1 MGQYLNED
9 HIPVMQDVEYL
20 HELRIMLRNYIN
32 SYMDETVGVDYLIDN
47 WTIKSDYLR
56 VYWYDNDNDEE
67 KYLQVDTQKFLE
79 WCKWCKTR

>member
-20 HELRIMLRNYIN
+20 HELRMMLRNYIN

-79 WCKWCKTR
+79 WCKTLKV